1 MRPLKDVSKEEN
13 FRPQV
18 IGPGMVT
25 TMRTPVEPEPV
36 GSIVLVPFRVT
47 GYEVDDNG
55 NCKARLEQVNAKGD
69 TNGWKPEARWLQ
81 SQDALVVEQDELQEL
96 FQSLKD

>member
-36 GSIVLVPFRVT
+36 GSIVLVSFRVT

-55 NCKARLEQVNAKGD
+55 NCKAQLEQLNAKDD

-96 FQSLKD
+96 FQSPKG

>member
-25 TMRTPVEPEPV
+25 TMRTPTEPEPV
-36 GSIVLVPFRVT
+36 GSIVLVPFRIT
-47 GYEVDDNG
+47 GYEIDGNG
-55 NCKARLEQVNAKGD
+55 NCKARLEHVNADGE
-69 TNGWKPEARWLQ
+69 TNDWQPEPRRLQ
-81 SQDALVVEQDELQEL
+81 SSDALVVEQGELQEL
-96 FQSLKD
+96 FQKPKD

>member
-36 GSIVLVPFRVT
+36 GSIVLVPFRIT

-55 NCKARLEQVNAKGD
+55 NCKALLEQVNAEGE
-69 TNGWKPEARWLQ
+69 TNGWKPEPRRLQ
-81 SQDALVVEQDELQEL
+81 TSDTLVVEKDELRTL
-96 FQSLKD
+96 FRNPKD

>member
-1 MRPLKDVSKEEN
+1 MFQKKKIFVPKLLG
-13 FRPQV
+13 QA
-18 IGPGMVT
+18 MVT

-55 NCKARLEQVNAKGD
+55 NCKAQLEQVNAKGD

-81 SQDALVVEQDELQEL
+81 SQDALVVEQDDLQEL
-96 FQSLKD
+96 FRSLKD

>member
-55 NCKARLEQVNAKGD
+55 NCKAQLEQVKCQGRYKRLE
-69 TNGWKPEARWLQ
+69 TRGKVVTVTGCARR
-81 SQDALVVEQDELQEL
+81 
-96 FQSLKD
+96 